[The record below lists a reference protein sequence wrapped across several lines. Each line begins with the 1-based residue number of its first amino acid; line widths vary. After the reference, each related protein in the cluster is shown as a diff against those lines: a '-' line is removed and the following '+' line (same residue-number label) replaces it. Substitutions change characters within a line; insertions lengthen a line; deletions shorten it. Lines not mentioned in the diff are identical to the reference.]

1 MTGIALGTRSP
12 TQTIRILIADDHP
25 IVRQGLVSILNDQS
39 DMTVIAEVSNGQ
51 EAVAQYRQHQPDIAI
66 LDLRMP
72 TLGGV
77 EAITT
82 IRAEFPQACIIMFT
96 IYDTDE
102 DIYRGLQAG
111 AKSYLLKGTPCQE
124 ILRVIRHVCQ
134 GQRHIP
140 NEISTKLAA
149 RIEHPELTSREMD
162 VLHLLVVG
170 KTNQAISK
178 ELTISERTV
187 KFHINNIFNKLGV
200 CDRTQAVVEALKR
213 GLARLEA

>member
-1 MTGIALGTRSP
+1 MALETRSSN
-12 TQTIRILIADDHP
+12 QTIRILIADDHP

-39 DMTVIAEVSNGQ
+39 DMSVVAEADDGQ
-51 EAVAQYRQHQPDIAI
+51 AAVVQYRQQQPDVAI

-72 TLGGV
+72 HLSGV
-77 EAITT
+77 EAIAT

-124 ILRVIRHVCQ
+124 VLRVIRHVCE

-140 NEISTKLAA
+140 DEISTKLAA
-149 RIEHPELTSREMD
+149 RITTPELTSREME
-162 VLHLLVVG
+162 VLQLLVVG
-170 KTNQAISK
+170 KTNRIISD
-178 ELTISERTV
+178 ELFISERTV
-187 KFHINNIFNKLGV
+187 KFHVNNIFNKLEV
-200 CDRTQAVVEALKR
+200 RDRTQAAVEALKR
-213 GLARLEA
+213 GLARLEV

>member
-1 MTGIALGTRSP
+1 MALKTRSSN
-12 TQTIRILIADDHP
+12 QIIRILIADDHP
-25 IVRQGLVSILNDQS
+25 IVRQGLVSILNNQS
-39 DMTVIAEVSNGQ
+39 DMNVVAEAGDGQ
-51 EAVAQYRQHQPDIAI
+51 AAVVQYRQHQPDVAI

-72 TLGGV
+72 HLSGV
-77 EAITT
+77 EAIAT

-124 ILRVIRHVCQ
+124 MLRVIRHVCE

-140 NEISTKLAA
+140 DEISTKLAA
-149 RIEHPELTSREMD
+149 RITTPELTSRERE
-162 VLHLLVVG
+162 VLQLLVGG
-170 KTNQAISK
+170 KTNRIISD
-178 ELTISERTV
+178 ELFISERTV
-187 KFHINNIFNKLGV
+187 KFHVNNIFNKLEV
-200 CDRTQAVVEALKR
+200 RDRTQAAVEALKR